1 MCGPYWSG
9 LSCLSS
15 IYLWTDYSNIRRR
28 SFSAALCFHPDIGF
42 QYRPRYIHRGSQ
54 RGFLFTG
61 SKGISSFWSSTRRPP
76 KQPSDLSISVLA
88 RLARS
93 ANAPL
98 SSDNTSVSFGL
109 LNIRS
114 LTGKGHLVQDLLTDR
129 KLDFMCLNE
138 TWQLPGDFSQLNDCT
153 PPGFVYLCKPRGS
166 GHRGGLV
173 ILYREKWK
181 VAPVSVPPFSSL
193 ECLACQISGPTPT
206 IIATV
211 YHPLKHHTK
220 FLNEF
225 SALLTH
231 LSTLSLLMSFCWKI
245 STYT

>member
-1 MCGPYWSG
+1 MWA
-9 LSCLSS
+9 LLV
-15 IYLWTDYSNIRRR
+15 WTVLRLPVDRLLQYSAAELLRLR
-28 SFSAALCFHPDIGF
+28 SQRSRSPPAALCFHLDICF
-42 QYRPRYIHRGSQ
+42 QYQPRYIHRGSR

-76 KQPSDLSISVLA
+76 RHIGRSVNHSVLA

-98 SSDNTSVSFGL
+98 SSDNTSFSL

-153 PPGFVYLCKPRGS
+153 PLGLFTFANLAALVAEVVSRYSTARNGRLLQFLC
-166 GHRGGLV
+166 
-173 ILYREKWK
+173 
-181 VAPVSVPPFSSL
+181 
-193 ECLACQISGPTPT
+193 
-206 IIATV
+206 
-211 YHPLKHHTK
+211 
-220 FLNEF
+220 
-225 SALLTH
+225 LLSRH
-231 LSTLSLLMSFCWKI
+231 
-245 STYT
+245 

>member
-1 MCGPYWSG
+1 MGPTGLDCPVSPPSTCGRTTPIFGSRASQQLFVSIRTSASSNDQGTSTAVPSG
-9 LSCLSS
+9 ASS
-15 IYLWTDYSNIRRR
+15 SPAPKGFPPSGPPL
-28 SFSAALCFHPDIGF
+28 AAHPDK
-42 QYRPRYIHRGSQ
+42 PA
-54 RGFLFTG
+54 
-61 SKGISSFWSSTRRPP
+61 
-76 KQPSDLSISVLA
+76 DLSTSVLA
-88 RLARS
+88 CLARS

-98 SSDNTSVSFGL
+98 SSDNTSVCFGL

-129 KLDFMCLNE
+129 KLDFMCRNE

-166 GHRGGLV
+166 GRGGGLV

-211 YHPLKHHTK
+211 YRPLKPHTK

-231 LSTLSLLMSFCWKI
+231 LSTLSLRMSFCWEI
-245 STYT
+245 ST

>member
-1 MCGPYWSG
+1 MGPTGLDCPVSPPSTCGRTTPIFGGGASQQ
-9 LSCLSS
+9 LFVSIRTSASS
-15 IYLWTDYSNIRRR
+15 IDQGTSTAVPSGASSSPAPKGFPPSGPPLAT
-28 SFSAALCFHPDIGF
+28 HPDI
-42 QYRPRYIHRGSQ
+42 PA
-54 RGFLFTG
+54 
-61 SKGISSFWSSTRRPP
+61 
-76 KQPSDLSISVLA
+76 DLSTSVLA

-166 GHRGGLV
+166 GRRGGLV

-211 YHPLKHHTK
+211 YRPLKPHTK

-231 LSTLSLLMSFCWKI
+231 LSTLSLRMSFCWEI
-245 STYT
+245 SIYT